1 MLGPLWAAFVDDSR
15 HRVGPVAFTLAR
27 QNRPNSTSADVF
39 STQMDNPSRGPLR
52 AQHRREQHKIARRL
66 LQSTDL
72 QIQQVAEQAGFASA
86 TVFGR
91 CFKRAFAQT
100 PRAYRQS
107 LPTTRQ

>member
-1 MLGPLWAAFVDDSR
+1 M
-15 HRVGPVAFTLAR
+15 
-27 QNRPNSTSADVF
+27 
-39 STQMDNPSRGPLR
+39 
-52 AQHRREQHKIARRL
+52 IARRL

>member
-1 MLGPLWAAFVDDSR
+1 MDQIRLRWTYSR
-15 HRVGPVAFTLAR
+15 RKWT
-27 QNRPNSTSADVF
+27 T
-39 STQMDNPSRGPLR
+39 LR
-52 AQHRREQHKIARRL
+52 AGYFARSTAESDTRSP
-66 LQSTDL
+66 STDL

-107 LPTTRQ
+107 LPTNRQ